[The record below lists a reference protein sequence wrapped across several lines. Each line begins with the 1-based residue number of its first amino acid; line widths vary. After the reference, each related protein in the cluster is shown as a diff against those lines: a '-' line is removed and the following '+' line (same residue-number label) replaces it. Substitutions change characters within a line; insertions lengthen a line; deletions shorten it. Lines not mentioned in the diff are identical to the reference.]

1 MIELIVKWIFFS
13 LILGIIVLIGYRRGW
28 WKGKGMGLKRAI
40 LMGLVGGILIM
51 TVFDIVKG
59 IFWNNS
65 QEENVVETSSDIYQ
79 LKPIMEEDVIKM
91 RTRLEYSQMLSE
103 QTKFKFILP
112 KGRGLRI

>member
-1 MIELIVKWIFFS
+1 MMELIIKWIFFC
-13 LILGIIVLIGYRRGW
+13 LIVSIIGLIGYKRDW

-65 QEENVVETSSDIYQ
+65 QEENTAEV
-79 LKPIMEEDVIKM
+79 
-91 RTRLEYSQMLSE
+91 
-103 QTKFKFILP
+103 QTKLIEE
-112 KGRGLRI
+112 

>member
-40 LMGLVGGILIM
+40 LIGVIGLFSGILIM

-65 QEENVVETSSDIYQ
+65 QEENTAET
-79 LKPIMEEDVIKM
+79 
-91 RTRLEYSQMLSE
+91 
-103 QTKFKFILP
+103 QTKLIEE
-112 KGRGLRI
+112 